1 MKIEL
6 KNLKIANHLSEE
18 TTAYS
23 ATIYVDGKAAFHT
36 SNEGRGGCDRIHRVS
51 GSDGPT
57 VAEINSWLA
66 DNVAPSGPF
75 QADPAQRQPW
85 DTGSLCDLELLV
97 SRMMALDEAGKA
109 LKRLLRKHVVTLGSD
124 DKAYQY
130 KAEPNDAAIAT
141 IRKGKADETVVNGA
155 DDSIR
160 DRAIR
165 ILAQEPDYAEEVYA
179 RQRRGD
185 LTKAD
190 AQWLLAQER
199 RAARPCPD
207 LQPHLEEVIAAADA
221 RLAAYQQTRETAA
234 QH

>member
-1 MKIEL
+1 M
-6 KNLKIANHLSEE
+6 
-18 TTAYS
+18 
-23 ATIYVDGKAAFHT
+23 
-36 SNEGRGGCDRIHRVS
+36 
-51 GSDGPT
+51 
-57 VAEINSWLA
+57 
-66 DNVAPSGPF
+66 APCGPF
-75 QADPAQRQPW
+75 QANPDERQPW

-109 LKRLLRKHVVTLGSD
+109 LKRLLRKHIVTLGSD

-141 IRKGKADETVVNGA
+141 IRNGKPDETVVNGA

-160 DRAIR
+160 DRAVR

-199 RAARPCPD
+199 RATRPCPD
-207 LQPHLEEVIAAADA
+207 LQPHLEEIIAAADA
-221 RLAAYQQTRETAA
+221 RLAAYQQTREAAA
-234 QH
+234 QR

>member
-23 ATIYVDGKAAFHT
+23 ATIHVDGKPAFHA
-36 SNEGRGGCDRIHRVS
+36 SNEGRGGGDRFHRLP
-51 GSDGPT
+51 GYDGPT
-57 VAEINSWLA
+57 EGEINSWLA

-75 QADPAQRQPW
+75 EADQDERQPW

-97 SRMMALDEAGKA
+97 SRMMALDEAGTA

-130 KAEPNDAAIAT
+130 KAEPTEAAIAT
-141 IRKGKADETVVNGA
+141 IRNGKPNETVVNGA

-165 ILAQEPDYAEEVYA
+165 ILAQEPDYTEEVYA

-190 AQWLLAQER
+190 AQWLLAQDR
-199 RAARPCPD
+199 RATRPCPD
-207 LQPHLEEVIAAADA
+207 LQPHLEGIIAAADA
-221 RLAAYQQTRETAA
+221 RLAEYRQTRETTA